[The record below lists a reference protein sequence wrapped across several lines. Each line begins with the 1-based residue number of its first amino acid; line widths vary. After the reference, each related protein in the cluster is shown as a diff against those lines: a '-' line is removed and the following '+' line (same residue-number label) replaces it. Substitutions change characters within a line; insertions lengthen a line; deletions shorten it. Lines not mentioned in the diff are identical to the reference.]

1 LHMLVSMMSSTEC
14 SIEYEDFVKIDMR
27 IGRIVR
33 IEDFP
38 KAKKPS
44 YKIWIDFGDLGV
56 KQSSAHLTNHSKDH
70 LMNTLVV
77 AVVNFRARQI
87 ADFMS
92 EVLILG
98 VDNEENSGLVVIRPE
113 RSVPLG
119 RRVY

>member
-1 LHMLVSMMSSTEC
+1 MLVSMMSSTEC

-56 KQSSAHLTNHSKDH
+56 KQSSAHLTNYSKDH